1 VIRARHCLSDK
12 TLLPFSPI
20 YRRRNKLA
28 VPFDPEAKCPL
39 FLDTLMRPALDPD
52 DLDLLQRWCALALT
66 GENLAQRI
74 VL

>member
-1 VIRARHCLSDK
+1 
-12 TLLPFSPI
+12 
-20 YRRRNKLA
+20 
-28 VPFDPEAKCPL
+28 L

-74 VL
+74 ALQVGTPGGGKYMYQACVCI